1 MQIVISNGLA
11 NFVTTFSDL
20 AVTVT
25 FGNFSKEF
33 ENFLWNILVSMMS
46 KVNIRQSTA
55 DFWQS
60 WSKFLSFTRGF
71 YSILSTSLLKLPEIS
86 NNWFWLGCSNIC
98 KSISSDILT
107 EMKNKS
113 FEKLDLKDTRQKF
126 SHIVMRVPSNTFY
139 AIKSSSECLKK
150 FPNFIVLWCN

>member
-98 KSISSDILT
+98 KSISSDILST
-107 EMKNKS
+107 TLLTWSSWNSELDRELRTSSNPIVWAIWPVS
-113 FEKLDLKDTRQKF
+113 FPLDFL
-126 SHIVMRVPSNTFY
+126 SLSN
-139 AIKSSSECLKK
+139 
-150 FPNFIVLWCN
+150 

>member
-98 KSISSDILT
+98 KSISSDILI
-107 EMKNKS
+107 K
-113 FEKLDLKDTRQKF
+113 
-126 SHIVMRVPSNTFY
+126 RVQRW
-139 AIKSSSECLKK
+139 KK
-150 FPNFIVLWCN
+150 FALIIHKKWADYSKTCTVEQKSGRAVESKKINIGKLLSQFL

>member
-1 MQIVISNGLA
+1 MFTEKCHRIVIGEWIHVPQIVISNGLA

-98 KSISSDILT
+98 KSISSDILLPYVPCLFIP
-107 EMKNKS
+107 EM
-113 FEKLDLKDTRQKF
+113 
-126 SHIVMRVPSNTFY
+126 
-139 AIKSSSECLKK
+139 
-150 FPNFIVLWCN
+150 

>member
-1 MQIVISNGLA
+1 MEALTRKIHVLLSSDQIVISNGLA

-98 KSISSDILT
+98 KSISSDILLST
-107 EMKNKS
+107 Y
-113 FEKLDLKDTRQKF
+113 
-126 SHIVMRVPSNTFY
+126 ISNGSKISAVF
-139 AIKSSSECLKK
+139 AL
-150 FPNFIVLWCN
+150 